1 MAIYHFSVKNV
12 SRSKGQSVVACSAY
26 RAGEKLIDERYG
38 KEQDYTK
45 KTGVEFKKIYAP
57 TNAKKELLNREKLWN
72 TVEAIETRKNSQLSR
87 EFELAFPHEL
97 NQEQREQM
105 LNELCEKIVERH
117 NVIVDAVI
125 HAPHT
130 AGGSDERNYHAH
142 VMFTTR
148 SINERGELDK
158 KTREF
163 NDNGKDEVQHW
174 RESFAELCNRHLER
188 AGSHE
193 RVDHRSYAERGLEFE
208 PTVHEG
214 SKITELRRQ
223 GIDTEISLKNDAIKA
238 RNAEIQLIRGL
249 EQEIIATERLVANLQ
264 RDQEQQIAK
273 HQEKQPQQRTD
284 AEKLQLASKIF
295 TQFNSKVNDLAR
307 TYAMQ
312 YNQEV
317 KEKFNHDM
325 ALVQREKTSLEQQMQ
340 NMGNRPRLFGA
351 KDWDA
356 KKDRLQA
363 DWHRATEKEKELKGE
378 LQKRTLDANHFKD
391 KAFNDVSKDNPKARE
406 NFDKANVYREKQLQQ
421 KEPQKDQD
429 KQAERQ
435 ARLEQARAIGE
446 AEKANKAQ
454 LDKER
459 EQRAEAR
466 RNDRMK

>member
-12 SRSKGQSVVACSAY
+12 SRSKGQSVVACAAY
-26 RAGEKLIDERYG
+26 RAGEKLNDERYG

-45 KTGVEFKKIYAP
+45 KLGVEFKRIYAP
-57 TNAKKELLNREKLWN
+57 KNAKKELLNREKLWN

-87 EFELAFPHEL
+87 EFEIAFPCEL
-97 NQEQREQM
+97 DQQQREQM
-105 LNELCEKIVERH
+105 LNELCDKIVERH

-125 HAPHT
+125 HAPHVK
-130 AGGSDERNYHAH
+130 GGSDERNYHAH
-142 VMFTTR
+142 IMFTTR

-163 NDNGKDEVQHW
+163 NDKGRDEVQHW

-193 RVDHRSYAERGLEFE
+193 RVDHRSYAERRLEFE
-208 PTVHEG
+208 PTIHEG
-214 SKITELRRQ
+214 SKVTQLRRM
-223 GIDTEISLKNDAIKA
+223 GVDTEISLANDAIKE
-238 RNAEIQLIRGL
+238 RNEQRQLIRGL

-264 RDQEQQIAK
+264 RDQEQRQK
-273 HQEKQPQQRTD
+273 EKPQLSD
-284 AEKLQLASKIF
+284 AEKLQLASKVI

-317 KEKFNHDM
+317 KEKFNHDL
-325 ALVQREKTSLEQQMQ
+325 ALVQREKTSLEQQIQ
-340 NMGNRPRLFGA
+340 NMGNRPRLWGA

-391 KAFNDVSKDNPKARE
+391 KAFNDVSKDNQKARE
-406 NFDKANVYREKQLQQ
+406 NFDKANAYREKQLQQ

-435 ARLEQARAIGE
+435 ARLDAARAIGE

-459 EQRAEAR
+459 EQRAEER
-466 RNDRMK
+466 KQQRMR